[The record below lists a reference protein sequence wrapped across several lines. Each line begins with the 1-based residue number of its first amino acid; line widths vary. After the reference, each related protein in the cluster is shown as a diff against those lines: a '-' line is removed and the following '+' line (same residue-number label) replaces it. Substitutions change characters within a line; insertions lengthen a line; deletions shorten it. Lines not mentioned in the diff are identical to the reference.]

1 MLFACDRRLDALAS
15 TLWDSRM
22 MGGNQNECRVSWL
35 HGRASRRLGSAWQ
48 LGGLGHLPAAVV
60 VGGAYRVGPATGL
73 PSAWTEAS

>member
-1 MLFACDRRLDALAS
+1 MLFACERRLDALAS
-15 TLWDSRM
+15 MRWDSRM
-22 MGGNQNECRVSWL
+22 MGGNQNECRVSWPYDPA
-35 HGRASRRLGSAWQ
+35 GSCSGSAWQ